1 MALVRPFLAMRS
13 KLLLWFFPKTAYAM
27 DLQSAEFS

>member
-1 MALVRPFLAMRS
+1 MPLVRGVFAIWR

-27 DLQSAEFS
+27 DFQSAEFS